1 MEKRNNYLLI
11 SILVVL
17 IVQVGMYFTIESR
30 NLLFALNGIVLI
42 GIVLFIS
49 KKSSV
54 KDIESQESKE
64 SDAQVIEKEVNKK
77 LAKVSE
83 TLGFDI
89 QQLLWLSKGNI
100 QMFNKIADSFHGI
113 EANSQ
118 SNSASVEE
126 ITASINDF
134 ISNTERLNDNIS
146 MIEEES
152 GKSINLLDDNKE
164 KIRNVEAFMKELS
177 LVIKDASENNHNLKE
192 SSTEIN
198 KIVEYIKNISK
209 ETNLL
214 SLNASIEAA
223 RAGDAGK
230 GFSVVANE
238 ISKLSNETDQ
248 AILEIERIV
257 SSIVGEI
264 DNSNESMELCMEK
277 INKAEEISQEST
289 KAVEKIQEIIEGMGQ
304 SITTLEEISTRELE
318 SSKEIESASNSVA
331 LSVEDTYSMVADLMK
346 QVSSQQNKNNEIIA
360 SGEKLNDIADE
371 LQKITAKLKEDNEI
385 IFGVN
390 PFTKPDTIKKIYV
403 PILEEVCKTLGL
415 KARTII
421 LKDYDAL
428 IDSIATGIIDIGWFS
443 PFAYINAKKR
453 SDIEPLVSPKVN
465 GKDYY
470 NGYIITL
477 KNNTISSLQD
487 LKNKHFGYVD
497 VNSAS
502 GYLYAN
508 HVLET
513 NGMNPKRD
521 FSKHSFLGS
530 HDNVIQSV
538 LSGEVDAGATYDE
551 AFERMKEEGYP
562 MDRLEVIAKSDD
574 IPKDAIAASETLSN
588 ALKDKLQNGFVNHSP
603 SGSDIGGF
611 VISNDERYNI
621 IRDVIKGKN

>member
-1 MEKRNNYLLI
+1 MRKRNYYLIIIAVI
-11 SILVVL
+11 SLL
-17 IVQVGMYFTIESR
+17 QVGMYFIIDSR
-30 NLLFALNGIVLI
+30 NLIFVMNLI
-42 GIVLFIS
+42 ILLGVILIINKKTEEQRIEKNDN
-49 KKSSV
+49 KKS
-54 KDIESQESKE
+54 DG
-64 SDAQVIEKEVNKK
+64 QVIEKELSKK

-100 QMFNKIADSFHGI
+100 QMFNKIVESFHGI

-134 ISNTERLNDNIS
+134 ISNTEKLNENIS
-146 MIEEES
+146 MIEVES

-164 KIRNVEAFMKELS
+164 KIRNVETFMKELS
-177 LVIKDASENNHNLKE
+177 LVIKDASENNQNLKE

-238 ISKLSNETDQ
+238 IAKLSKETDQ

-264 DNSNESMELCMEK
+264 DNSNESMEICMDK
-277 INKAEEISQEST
+277 INKAEEISQAST
-289 KAVEKIQEIIEGMGQ
+289 KAVVKIQDIIEGMGK

-331 LSVEDTYSMVADLMK
+331 LSVEDTYSMVADLMQ
-346 QVSSQQNKNNEIIA
+346 QVSSQQSKNNEIIA
-360 SGEKLNDIADE
+360 SGEKLNNIADE
-371 LQKITAKLKEDNEI
+371 LQKITAKLKEDDEI

-390 PFTKPDTIKKIYV
+390 PFTKPDTIKKTYV
-403 PILEEVCKTLGL
+403 PILEGVCKALDL

-443 PFAYINAKKR
+443 PFAYINAKKK

-465 GKDYY
+465 GKDFY

-477 KNNTISSLQD
+477 KNNNINTLND

-508 HVLET
+508 HILES
-513 NGMNPKRD
+513 NGMNPQRD

-551 AFERMKEEGYP
+551 AFERMKDEGYP
-562 MDRLEVIAKSDD
+562 MEKLEIIGKSAD
-574 IPKDAIAASETLSN
+574 IPKDAIAASDVLSKE
-588 ALKDKLQNGFVNHSP
+588 LKNRLKEAFVNYSP
-603 SGSDIGGF
+603 KGTDIGGF
-611 VISNDERYNI
+611 VVSNDERYNI
-621 IRDVIKGKN
+621 IRDVIKD

>member
-1 MEKRNNYLLI
+1 MRKKNNYLMI
-11 SILVVL
+11 FAIILL
-17 IVQVGMYFTIESR
+17 LQVGMYFTIDSK
-30 NLLFALNGIVLI
+30 NLLFVLNIIILI
-42 GIVLFIS
+42 GVILFIN
-49 KKSSV
+49 KKTDV
-54 KDIESQESKE
+54 QEVEKE
-64 SDAQVIEKEVNKK
+64 DFNTSDVQIIEKDVNKK

-100 QMFNKIADSFHGI
+100 QMFNKIVDSFHGI

-134 ISNTERLNDNIS
+134 ISNTEKLNDNIT

-152 GKSINLLDDNKE
+152 SKSINLLDDNKE
-164 KIRNVEAFMKELS
+164 KIKNVETFMKELS
-177 LVIKDASENNHNLKE
+177 MVIKDASENNHNLKE

-223 RAGDAGK
+223 RAGEAGK

-238 ISKLSNETDQ
+238 IAKLSKETDE

-264 DNSNESMELCMEK
+264 DNSNESMELCMDK

-289 KAVEKIQEIIEGMGQ
+289 QAVEEIQEIIEGMGQ

-331 LSVEDTYSMVADLMK
+331 LSVEDTYSMVADLMQ
-346 QVSSQQNKNNEIIA
+346 QVSSQQSKNNEIIA
-360 SGEKLNDIADE
+360 SGEKLNNIADE

-390 PFTKPDTIKKIYV
+390 PFTKPDTIKKTYV

-443 PFAYINAKKR
+443 PFAYINAKKK
-453 SDIEPLVSPKVN
+453 SDIKPLVSPKVN
-465 GKDYY
+465 GKDFY

-477 KNNTISSLQD
+477 KNNNINTLKD

-508 HVLET
+508 HILEI
-513 NGMNPKRD
+513 NGMNPQRD

-562 MDRLEVIAKSDD
+562 MDKLEIIAKSDD
-574 IPKDAIAASETLSN
+574 IPKDAIAASEVLSDE
-588 ALKDKLQNGFVNHSP
+588 LKNKLQEAFANYKP
-603 SGSDIGGF
+603 TGSDIGGF
-611 VISNDERYNI
+611 VNSNDERYNI
-621 IRDVIKGKN
+621 IRDVIKGNN

>member
-1 MEKRNNYLLI
+1 MQGKNYYFI
-11 SILVVL
+11 IFILVL
-17 IVQVGMYFTIESR
+17 FLQIGMYFFISSR
-30 NLLFALNGIVLI
+30 NLMFILNLIILLGVLLLINEKTKNRKADKSVNEALDHQ
-42 GIVLFIS
+42 S
-49 KKSSV
+49 
-54 KDIESQESKE
+54 
-64 SDAQVIEKEVNKK
+64 IEKDLNKK

-100 QMFNKIADSFHGI
+100 QMFNKIVESFHGI
-113 EANSQ
+113 ESNSQ

-126 ITASINDF
+126 ISASINEF
-134 ISNTERLNDNIS
+134 ISNTEKLNENIS
-146 MIEEES
+146 MIDQES
-152 GKSINLLDDNKE
+152 EKSIVLLDANKE
-164 KIRNVEAFMKELS
+164 KIKNVETFMNELS
-177 LVIKDASENNHNLKE
+177 QVIKNASENNQNLKE

-198 KIVEYIKNISK
+198 KIVDYIKNISK

-238 ISKLSNETDQ
+238 IAKLSKETDQ
-248 AILEIERIV
+248 AILEIEKIV
-257 SSIVGEI
+257 SSIVTEI
-264 DNSNESMELCMEK
+264 DNSNESMHLCMTK

-289 KAVEKIQEIIEGMGQ
+289 RAVEEIQEIIEGMGH
-304 SITTLEEISTRELE
+304 SITSLEEISNRELE

-331 LSVEDTYSMVADLMK
+331 LSVEDTYSMVADLM
-346 QVSSQQNKNNEIIA
+346 QRVNNQQSKNNEIIA
-360 SGEKLNDIADE
+360 SGEKLNNIADE

-390 PFTKPDTIKKIYV
+390 PFTKPDTIKKTYV
-403 PILEEVCKTLGL
+403 PILEGVCETLGL

-428 IDSIATGIIDIGWFS
+428 IDSIASGIIDIGWFS
-443 PFAYINAKKR
+443 PFAYINAKKK
-453 SDIEPLVSPKVN
+453 SEIDPLVSPKVN

-477 KNNTISSLQD
+477 KNNNINKLED

-497 VNSAS
+497 INSAS

-508 HVLET
+508 HILEM
-513 NGMNPKRD
+513 NGLDPERD
-521 FSKHSFLGS
+521 FLKHSFLGS

-538 LSGEVDAGATYDE
+538 LSGEIDAGATYDE
-551 AFERMKEEGYP
+551 AFERMKSEGYP
-562 MDRLEVIAKSDD
+562 MEKLDIIAKSDD
-574 IPKDAIAASETLSN
+574 IPKDAIAASSLL
-588 ALKDKLQNGFVNHSP
+588 ADDLKDKLEKAFVNYIP
-603 SGSDIGGF
+603 VETDIGGF
-611 VISNDERYNI
+611 VKSSDERYNI
-621 IRDVIKGKN
+621 IRNVIKDSN